1 VTGAAPAVSEAE
13 SPGKPLPEK
22 LIFKFPITL
31 LQISRI
37 ARPGEWCVM
46 MPASVGAVR
55 GGGEKGCY
63 VLREPKHPLAAGSSR
78 RLPKSI

>member
-1 VTGAAPAVSEAE
+1 MTGAAPAVSEAE

-37 ARPGEWCVM
+37 ARPGE
-46 MPASVGAVR
+46 
-55 GGGEKGCY
+55 
-63 VLREPKHPLAAGSSR
+63 
-78 RLPKSI
+78 